1 MIVDFFRHGSG
12 LSKGCLDYLLGE
24 DREREHAQV
33 LSGDVELTA
42 QLIDSSPFAKKYTSG
57 CLSFY
62 EHDLSDQDKQK
73 IMQNFEECLFPG
85 LDKDQ
90 YQILWVQHQDKI
102 NQDTCETRLEL
113 NFVIPNV
120 ELSTGKRL
128 QPFYAPVDLDRVDL
142 FKQIT
147 NTEHSLYDPNDPEHR
162 QLFLNKKNLPKDI
175 KDFKEQ
181 LHQRV
186 YRAVS
191 NGEVTDRQE
200 LVQWL
205 ESNQINVTRQVKNS
219 ISIEN
224 PYEGAKRPI
233 RLEGE
238 IYEQGFRATSE
249 YRQEVQQRI
258 AEYRGTTSERYRANV
273 TDYQRQLEHKSQY
286 HSDRYPKVGRKNSPE
301 HSKQR
306 PDGREAVEPISKLA
320 AIEIE
325 PFNAIKR
332 ANTEPR
338 TASPESSGTEKTY
351 HFEYGTDFSS
361 SYFAYSDFLAWSRHQ
376 KQVQR
381 DTDFEQ
387 RDFRETGE
395 SRSLEQ
401 IRGQL
406 DDQHMQAARQQSS
419 AFLYFDQRETGQIRD
434 WLLRSNGVLI
444 DDGVR
449 SAVIEDY
456 RRTAVAIEATTARTA
471 ESTRNNANTVDGYR
485 RIKELHEDFTAEAQ
499 RSGQNCYSI
508 SEDYATT
515 VRADYFS
522 KFFEETTRELR
533 ISSARAT
540 ERVSDE
546 FAYRFRGEANNSQR
560 TAEFGANRNREAN
573 STIGT
578 SNERETGLSEQLSRK
593 VRGFNTNPIFE
604 ALDVLDRRRELQQER
619 QRKNDRGY
627 DSPSPF

>member
-33 LSGDVELTA
+33 LSGDVDLTA

-62 EHDLSDQDKQK
+62 EHDLSNQDKQK

-102 NQDTCETRLEL
+102 NQDTGETRLEL

-147 NTEHSLYDPNDPEHR
+147 NTEHSLYDPDDPEHR

-186 YRAVS
+186 YRAVA
-191 NGEVTDRQE
+191 NGEVADRQE

-238 IYEQGFRATSE
+238 IYEQGFRATGE

-286 HSDRYPKVGRKNSPE
+286 HSDRYPTVGRENSPQ

-338 TASPESSGTEKTY
+338 TASPESSHTEKTY
-351 HFEYGTDFSS
+351 HFEYGTDFSG
-361 SYFAYSDFLAWSRHQ
+361 SYFAYSDFLVWSHHQ
-376 KQVQR
+376 KQIQR
-381 DTDFEQ
+381 DADTKYRDQ
-387 RDFRETGE
+387 REANE
-395 SRSLEQ
+395 SRSPEQ
-401 IRGQL
+401 IRGQSEY
-406 DDQHMQAARQQSS
+406 QHMQEPIKQQATPMYSNQQECRGMAGWLHDSDGVLNNDRIRNTIIENHRRTTAAIIATTRAVAEATASFRHNANQNYPSLISAVKSNQERSGKLATGTKVIIDNTDTISRARAQYSKLYSADQWQSQRDEPVYSQQRRSAGENLNRTAFSLVTSDQSS
-419 AFLYFDQRETGQIRD
+419 AEFARNVRD
-434 WLLRSNGVLI
+434 
-444 DDGVR
+444 
-449 SAVIEDY
+449 IEKNIVQMKD
-456 RRTAVAIEATTARTA
+456 RK
-471 ESTRNNANTVDGYR
+471 
-485 RIKELHEDFTAEAQ
+485 KELEKP
-499 RSGQNCYSI
+499 RP
-508 SEDYATT
+508 
-515 VRADYFS
+515 
-522 KFFEETTRELR
+522 KRE
-533 ISSARAT
+533 
-540 ERVSDE
+540 
-546 FAYRFRGEANNSQR
+546 Q
-560 TAEFGANRNREAN
+560 
-573 STIGT
+573 
-578 SNERETGLSEQLSRK
+578 
-593 VRGFNTNPIFE
+593 
-604 ALDVLDRRRELQQER
+604 
-619 QRKNDRGY
+619 DRGM
-627 DSPSPF
+627 DFGM

>member
-33 LSGDVELTA
+33 LSGDVELTG

-62 EHDLSDQDKQK
+62 EHDLSDQDKQQ

-90 YQILWVQHQDKI
+90 YQILWVQHQDKV
-102 NQDTCETRLEL
+102 NQDTGETRLEL

-142 FKQIT
+142 FKQII
-147 NTEHSLYDPNDPEHR
+147 NTEHSLYDPDDPEHR

-191 NGEVTDRQE
+191 NGEVADRQE

-238 IYEQGFRATSE
+238 IYEQGFRATGE

-258 AEYRGTTSERYRANV
+258 EEYRGTTSERYRTNV

-286 HSDRYPKVGRKNSPE
+286 YCDRYPTVGRENSPE

-306 PDGREAVEPISKLA
+306 PDGREAIKPVSNLA

-338 TASPESSGTEKTY
+338 TASPESSRTEKTY
-351 HFEYGTDFSS
+351 YFEYGADFSS
-361 SYFAYSDFLAWSRHQ
+361 SYFAYSNFLAWSRHQ

-381 DTDFEQ
+381 DADAKYSDQREANEGRPFEPIGRQ
-387 RDFRETGE
+387 F
-395 SRSLEQ
+395 
-401 IRGQL
+401 
-406 DDQHMQAARQQSS
+406 DDQHMQTAKQQSPTS
-419 AFLYFDQRETGQIRD
+419 MYSDQQGRRGLAEQLHGAD
-434 WLLRSNGVLI
+434 GVLS
-444 DDGVR
+444 DDR
-449 SAVIEDY
+449 IRNTVIENH
-456 RRTAVAIEATTARTA
+456 RRTTAAITATT
-471 ESTRNNANTVDGYR
+471 
-485 RIKELHEDFTAEAQ
+485 
-499 RSGQNCYSI
+499 
-508 SEDYATT
+508 
-515 VRADYFS
+515 
-522 KFFEETTRELR
+522 
-533 ISSARAT
+533 
-540 ERVSDE
+540 
-546 FAYRFRGEANNSQR
+546 NSVAAA
-560 TAEFGANRNREAN
+560 TAEFRRDAKENYPSLI
-573 STIGT
+573 STIKG
-578 SNERETGLSEQLSRK
+578 NGERTDRLSANTKVIIDNTDTISRI
-593 VRGFNTNPIFE
+593 G
-604 ALDVLDRRRELQQER
+604 
-619 QRKNDRGY
+619 
-627 DSPSPF
+627 

>member
-33 LSGDVELTA
+33 LSGDVELTG

-73 IMQNFEECLFPG
+73 IMQNFEQCLFPG
-85 LDKDQ
+85 LDQDQ
-90 YQILWVQHQDKI
+90 YQILWVQHQDKV
-102 NQDTCETRLEL
+102 NQDTGQTRLEL

-147 NTEHSLYDPNDPEHR
+147 NTEHSLYDPDDPEHR

-191 NGEVTDRQE
+191 NGEVADRQE

-238 IYEQGFRATSE
+238 IYEQGFRATGE

-258 AEYRGTTSERYRANV
+258 EEYRGTTSERYRTNV

-286 HSDRYPKVGRKNSPE
+286 HCDRYPTVGRENSPE

-306 PDGREAVEPISKLA
+306 TDGREAVKPVSNLA

-338 TASPESSGTEKTY
+338 TASPESSRTEKTY

-376 KQVQR
+376 KQIQR
-381 DTDFEQ
+381 DADAKHRDQREANEGRPFEPIGRQ
-387 RDFRETGE
+387 F
-395 SRSLEQ
+395 
-401 IRGQL
+401 
-406 DDQHMQAARQQSS
+406 DDQHMQATRQQSTTS
-419 AFLYFDQRETGQIRD
+419 LYSDQQECRGMAERLHD
-434 WLLRSNGVLI
+434 SNGVLN
-444 DDGVR
+444 DDRIRNTIIENHRRTTTTINATTIAIAEATASFRHNANQDYPSLVSAVKGNRER
-449 SAVIEDY
+449 SAKL
-456 RRTAVAIEATTARTA
+456 TASTEIISDNTEAISRART
-471 ESTRNNANTVDGYR
+471 
-485 RIKELHEDFTAEAQ
+485 Q
-499 RSGQNCYSI
+499 YSKL
-508 SEDYATT
+508 Y
-515 VRADYFS
+515 RADQWENS
-522 KFFEETTRELR
+522 RDEPDHSQQRRSAGENLNRTTLSLVTSDQ
-533 ISSARAT
+533 SSA
-540 ERVSDE
+540 E
-546 FAYRFRGEANNSQR
+546 FA
-560 TAEFGANRNREAN
+560 RNVGDIEKN
-573 STIGT
+573 IVQM
-578 SNERETGLSEQLSRK
+578 NERK
-593 VRGFNTNPIFE
+593 
-604 ALDVLDRRRELQQER
+604 QEIEKPR
-619 QRKNDRGY
+619 PKQDRGM
-627 DSPSPF
+627 DFGM

>member
-33 LSGDVELTA
+33 LSGDVELTG

-73 IMQNFEECLFPG
+73 IMQNFEQCLFPG
-85 LDKDQ
+85 LDQDQ
-90 YQILWVQHQDKI
+90 YQILWVQHQDKV
-102 NQDTCETRLEL
+102 NQDTGQTRLEL

-142 FKQIT
+142 FKKIT
-147 NTEHSLYDPNDPEHR
+147 NTQHRLYDPDDPEHR

-186 YRAVS
+186 YRAVA
-191 NGEVTDRQE
+191 NGDVADRQE

-238 IYEQGFRATSE
+238 IYEQSFRATGE

-258 AEYRGTTSERYRANV
+258 EEYRGTTSERYRANV

-286 HSDRYPKVGRKNSPE
+286 HSDRYSTVGRENSPE
-301 HSKQR
+301 HSKQH
-306 PDGREAVEPISKLA
+306 PDCRETVKPVSNLA

-338 TASPESSGTEKTY
+338 TTSPESSGTEKTY
-351 HFEYGTDFSS
+351 HFEYGADFSS
-361 SYFAYSDFLAWSRHQ
+361 SYFTYSDFLAWSRHQ

-381 DTDFEQ
+381 DADAKYSDQREANEGRPFESI
-387 RDFRETGE
+387 G
-395 SRSLEQ
+395 
-401 IRGQL
+401 GQF
-406 DDQHMQAARQQSS
+406 DDQHMQATRQQGTTS
-419 AFLYFDQRETGQIRD
+419 LYSDQQESGRMAERLYD
-434 WLLRSNGVLI
+434 SNGVLN
-444 DDGVR
+444 DDR
-449 SAVIEDY
+449 IRNTVIEDH
-456 RRTAVAIEATTARTA
+456 RRTTATITATTSAIAEATASFRHNANQDYPSLVSSIKGNRERSAELTASTEIIIDNTEAISRVRTQYSKLYRADQWKSSRDEPDHSQQRRSAGENLNRTA
-471 ESTRNNANTVDGYR
+471 FSLVTSDQSSAEFARNVRDIEKNFVQ
-485 RIKELHEDFTAEAQ
+485 IKE
-499 RSGQNCYSI
+499 
-508 SEDYATT
+508 
-515 VRADYFS
+515 
-522 KFFEETTRELR
+522 
-533 ISSARAT
+533 
-540 ERVSDE
+540 
-546 FAYRFRGEANNSQR
+546 
-560 TAEFGANRNREAN
+560 
-573 STIGT
+573 
-578 SNERETGLSEQLSRK
+578 
-593 VRGFNTNPIFE
+593 
-604 ALDVLDRRRELQQER
+604 R
-619 QRKNDRGY
+619 QKEMDKPQPKQDRGI
-627 DSPSPF
+627 DFGM

>member
-12 LSKGCLDYLLGE
+12 LSKNCLDYLLGE
-24 DREREHAQV
+24 DREREYAQV

-62 EHDLSDQDKQK
+62 EHDLSDQDKQN
-73 IMQNFEECLFPG
+73 IMQNFEQCLFSG
-85 LDKDQ
+85 LGQDQ
-90 YQILWVQHQDKI
+90 YQILWIQHQDKV
-102 NQDTCETRLEL
+102 NQDTGQTRLEL

-147 NTEHSLYDPNDPEHR
+147 NTEHSLYDPDDPEHR
-162 QLFLNKKNLPKDI
+162 QLFLNKKNLPKDV

-191 NGEVTDRQE
+191 KGEVADRQE

-224 PYEGAKRPI
+224 PYEGVKRPI

-238 IYEQGFRATSE
+238 IYEQSFRATSE

-258 AEYRGTTSERYRANV
+258 KEYRGTTSERYRANV

-286 HSDRYPKVGRKNSPE
+286 HSDRYSTVRRENSPE

-306 PDGREAVEPISKLA
+306 PDGREAVESVSKLA

-332 ANTEPR
+332 ENTEPR
-338 TASPESSGTEKTY
+338 TASPESSPTEKTY
-351 HFEYGTDFSS
+351 HFEYGADFSS

-381 DTDFEQ
+381 DADAKH
-387 RDFRETGE
+387 R
-395 SRSLEQ
+395 
-401 IRGQL
+401 
-406 DDQHMQAARQQSS
+406 
-419 AFLYFDQRETGQIRD
+419 DQRETNEGRPFEPIGGKFDVQHMQTAKQQSPTTVYPDQQERRGMAE
-434 WLLRSNGVLI
+434 WLHDSNGVLS
-444 DDGVR
+444 DDR
-449 SAVIEDY
+449 IRNAVIENH
-456 RRTAVAIEATTARTA
+456 RRTTAAITATTEAVAAA
-471 ESTRNNANTVDGYR
+471 
-485 RIKELHEDFTAEAQ
+485 
-499 RSGQNCYSI
+499 
-508 SEDYATT
+508 
-515 VRADYFS
+515 
-522 KFFEETTRELR
+522 
-533 ISSARAT
+533 
-540 ERVSDE
+540 
-546 FAYRFRGEANNSQR
+546 
-560 TAEFGANRNREAN
+560 TAEFRHDANQNYPSFISTIQGNGERAERLSTNTKIIVDNTDTISRARTKYSDLYRADQWQSQRDEPNYNELRGRTGQNLNRTEFNVFTSRQSSAEFARNVRDIEAN
-573 STIGT
+573 IVQMK
-578 SNERETGLSEQLSRK
+578 EQRK
-593 VRGFNTNPIFE
+593 VINEPKRDKGMD
-604 ALDVLDRRRELQQER
+604 L
-619 QRKNDRGY
+619 GM
-627 DSPSPF
+627 

>member
-102 NQDTCETRLEL
+102 NQDTGETRLEL

-147 NTEHSLYDPNDPEHR
+147 NTEHSLYDPDDPEHR

-191 NGEVTDRQE
+191 NGEVADRQE

-238 IYEQGFRATSE
+238 IYEQGFRATGE

-258 AEYRGTTSERYRANV
+258 EEYRGTTSERYRANV

-286 HSDRYPKVGRKNSPE
+286 HSDRYPTVGRENSPE

-306 PDGREAVEPISKLA
+306 PNGREAVEPVSKLA

-338 TASPESSGTEKTY
+338 TTSSEPSRTEKTY

-381 DTDFEQ
+381 DADAKYSDQREANEGRPFEPIGRQ
-387 RDFRETGE
+387 F
-395 SRSLEQ
+395 
-401 IRGQL
+401 
-406 DDQHMQAARQQSS
+406 DDQHMQATRQQSTTS
-419 AFLYFDQRETGQIRD
+419 LYSDQQECRGMAERLHD
-434 WLLRSNGVLI
+434 SNGVLN
-444 DDGVR
+444 DDRIRNTIIENHRRTTAAITATTSTIAEATASFRHDANQNYPSIVSAVKGNRERSAELTASTEIISDNTEAISRARTQYSKLYRADQWKSPRDEPDYSEQRRSSGENLNHTAFSLVR
-449 SAVIEDY
+449 SSQSSEEFAQNVRDIE
-456 RRTAVAIEATTARTA
+456 
-471 ESTRNNANTVDGYR
+471 RNIVQ
-485 RIKELHEDFTAEAQ
+485 IKE
-499 RSGQNCYSI
+499 
-508 SEDYATT
+508 
-515 VRADYFS
+515 
-522 KFFEETTRELR
+522 
-533 ISSARAT
+533 
-540 ERVSDE
+540 
-546 FAYRFRGEANNSQR
+546 
-560 TAEFGANRNREAN
+560 
-573 STIGT
+573 
-578 SNERETGLSEQLSRK
+578 
-593 VRGFNTNPIFE
+593 
-604 ALDVLDRRRELQQER
+604 R
-619 QRKNDRGY
+619 QKEIEKPRPNKDRGM
-627 DSPSPF
+627 DFGM

>member
-62 EHDLSDQDKQK
+62 EHDLSGQDKQQ
-73 IMQNFEECLFPG
+73 IMQNFEQCLFPG
-85 LDKDQ
+85 LEKDQ
-90 YQILWVQHQDKI
+90 YQILWVQHQDKV
-102 NQDTCETRLEL
+102 NQDTGQTRLEL

-147 NTEHSLYDPNDPEHR
+147 NAAHSLYDPDDPEHR
-162 QLFLNKKNLPKDI
+162 QLFLNKKNLPKDV

-186 YRAVS
+186 YRAVA
-191 NGEVTDRQE
+191 NGEVADRQA

-205 ESNQINVTRQVKNS
+205 ESNQIHVTRQVKNS

-238 IYEQGFRATSE
+238 IYEQGFRATGE

-286 HSDRYPKVGRKNSPE
+286 HSDRYSAVRRENSPE

-306 PDGREAVEPISKLA
+306 PDGRETVEPVSRLA

-325 PFNAIKR
+325 PFNSIER

-338 TASPESSGTEKTY
+338 TESPESSPTEKTY
-351 HFEYGTDFSS
+351 HFEYGADFSS
-361 SYFAYSDFLAWSRHQ
+361 SYFAYSDFIAWSHRQ

-381 DTDFEQ
+381 SKNTQ
-387 RDFRETGE
+387 Y
-395 SRSLEQ
+395 S
-401 IRGQL
+401 
-406 DDQHMQAARQQSS
+406 
-419 AFLYFDQRETGQIRD
+419 DQRETIESRSSEQIGGQPEYQYVQESIEQQATPMHSDQQECRGMAERLHD
-434 WLLRSNGVLI
+434 SNGVLNDDRIRNTIIENHRRTTATITATTSAIAEATASFRHDANQNYPSLISSVKGNQERSGKLTAGTNVII
-444 DDGVR
+444 DNTEAISRARTRYSKLYRADQWENPRDDSDHSQQRR
-449 SAVIEDY
+449 SAGENLN
-456 RRTAVAIEATTARTA
+456 RTVFSVVA
-471 ESTRNNANTVDGYR
+471 
-485 RIKELHEDFTAEAQ
+485 
-499 RSGQNCYSI
+499 
-508 SEDYATT
+508 
-515 VRADYFS
+515 
-522 KFFEETTRELR
+522 
-533 ISSARAT
+533 SS
-540 ERVSDE
+540 
-546 FAYRFRGEANNSQR
+546 QC
-560 TAEFGANRNREAN
+560 TAEFARNIRVIEAN
-573 STIGT
+573 IVQMI
-578 SNERETGLSEQLSRK
+578 EREQHKEMEQPQPK
-593 VRGFNTNPIFE
+593 
-604 ALDVLDRRRELQQER
+604 Q
-619 QRKNDRGY
+619 DRGM
-627 DSPSPF
+627 S

>member
-24 DREREHAQV
+24 DRERDNALV

-42 QLIDSSPFAKKYTSG
+42 HLIDSSPFAKKYTSG

-90 YQILWVQHQDKI
+90 YQILWVQHQDKV
-102 NQDTCETRLEL
+102 NQDTGETRLEL

-147 NTEHSLYDPNDPEHR
+147 NTEHSLYDPDDPEHR

-191 NGEVTDRQE
+191 NGEVADRQE

-205 ESNQINVTRQVKNS
+205 ESNEINVTRQVKNS

-238 IYEQGFRATSE
+238 IYEQSFRATGE

-258 AEYRGTTSERYRANV
+258 AAYRGTTSERYRANV
-273 TDYQRQLEHKSQY
+273 TDYQRQLERKSQY
-286 HSDRYPKVGRKNSPE
+286 HSDRYPAVRREINAEPTE
-301 HSKQR
+301 QLTAA
-306 PDGREAVEPISKLA
+306 REAPRAVPSLA
-320 AIEIE
+320 TVQIE
-325 PFNAIKR
+325 PFKANER
-332 ANTEPR
+332 ANPDPR
-338 TASPESSGTEKTY
+338 TASTEQKPTETAY

-361 SYFAYSDFLAWSRHQ
+361 SYFAYSDFLVRSRQQ

-381 DTDFEQ
+381 NTDLEYGNQ
-387 RDFRETGE
+387 REANASGSVESFRGE
-395 SRSLEQ
+395 SEYQYMQSKQQQ
-401 IRGQL
+401 IPTF
-406 DDQHMQAARQQSS
+406 M
-419 AFLYFDQRETGQIRD
+419 YPDQRETGQIRE
-434 WLLRSNGVLI
+434 WLLHSNGVLN
-444 DDGVR
+444 DDR
-449 SAVIEDY
+449 IRNAVIENH
-456 RRTAVAIEATTARTA
+456 RRTTAAITTTTEAVAAA
-471 ESTRNNANTVDGYR
+471 
-485 RIKELHEDFTAEAQ
+485 
-499 RSGQNCYSI
+499 
-508 SEDYATT
+508 
-515 VRADYFS
+515 
-522 KFFEETTRELR
+522 
-533 ISSARAT
+533 
-540 ERVSDE
+540 
-546 FAYRFRGEANNSQR
+546 
-560 TAEFGANRNREAN
+560 TAEFRRDAKENYPSLISTIKDNGERTERLSANTKVISDNTDTISRARTKYSNLYRADQWQSQRDEQNYNELRGRTGENLNSTAFSLVRSSQSSAEFARNVRTIEAN
-573 STIGT
+573 IVQM
-578 SNERETGLSEQLSRK
+578 NEWKKEMEQPQPKKSR
-593 VRGFNTNPIFE
+593 GMDF
-604 ALDVLDRRRELQQER
+604 
-619 QRKNDRGY
+619 GM
-627 DSPSPF
+627 

>member
-24 DREREHAQV
+24 DREREYAQV

-62 EHDLSDQDKQK
+62 EHDLSDQNKQK

-85 LDKDQ
+85 LEKDQ

-102 NQDTCETRLEL
+102 NQDTGETRLEL

-147 NTEHSLYDPNDPEHR
+147 NTEHSLYDPDDPAHR

-175 KDFKEQ
+175 KDFKAQ

-186 YRAVS
+186 YRAVA
-191 NGEVTDRQE
+191 NGEVADRQE

-238 IYEQGFRATSE
+238 IYEQGFRATGE

-258 AEYRGTTSERYRANV
+258 EEYRGTTSERYRANV
-273 TDYQRQLEHKSQY
+273 ADYQRQLEHKSQY
-286 HSDRYPKVGRKNSPE
+286 HCDRYPTVGRENSPE
-301 HSKQR
+301 HSKQCS
-306 PDGREAVEPISKLA
+306 DGRETVKPVSSLA

-338 TASPESSGTEKTY
+338 TESSESSRTEKTY
-351 HFEYGTDFSS
+351 YFEYGTDFSS
-361 SYFAYSDFLAWSRHQ
+361 SYFAYSDFLAWSCHQ

-381 DTDFEQ
+381 DADAKYSDQREANEGRPFEP
-387 RDFRETGE
+387 
-395 SRSLEQ
+395 
-401 IRGQL
+401 IRGQF
-406 DDQHMQAARQQSS
+406 DDQHMQATRQQSTTS
-419 AFLYFDQRETGQIRD
+419 LYSDQQECRGMAERLHD
-434 WLLRSNGVLI
+434 SNGVLN
-444 DDGVR
+444 DDRIRNTIIENHRRTTATITATTIAIAEATASFRHNANQDYPSLVSAVKGNRERSAKLTASTEIISDNTEAISRARTQYSKLYRADQWQSPRDEQDYSRQRRSSGENLNHTAFNLVR
-449 SAVIEDY
+449 SSQSA
-456 RRTAVAIEATTARTA
+456 A
-471 ESTRNNANTVDGYR
+471 EFTRNIRDIEKNIV
-485 RIKELHEDFTAEAQ
+485 Q
-499 RSGQNCYSI
+499 M
-508 SEDYATT
+508 
-515 VRADYFS
+515 
-522 KFFEETTRELR
+522 
-533 ISSARAT
+533 
-540 ERVSDE
+540 
-546 FAYRFRGEANNSQR
+546 
-560 TAEFGANRNREAN
+560 
-573 STIGT
+573 
-578 SNERETGLSEQLSRK
+578 NERK
-593 VRGFNTNPIFE
+593 
-604 ALDVLDRRRELQQER
+604 QEIEKPR
-619 QRKNDRGY
+619 PKQDRGM
-627 DSPSPF
+627 DFGM

>member
-24 DREREHAQV
+24 DREREHALV

-62 EHDLSDQDKQK
+62 EHDLNDQDKQQ
-73 IMQNFEECLFPG
+73 IIQNFEECLFPG
-85 LDKDQ
+85 LNQDQ
-90 YQILWVQHQDKI
+90 YQILWVQHQDKV
-102 NQDTCETRLEL
+102 NQDTGQTRLEL

-147 NTEHSLYDPNDPEHR
+147 NTQHRLYDPDDPEHR

-191 NGEVTDRQE
+191 NGEVADRQE

-238 IYEQGFRATSE
+238 IYEQGFRATGE

-258 AEYRGTTSERYRANV
+258 EEYRGTTSERYRANV

-286 HSDRYPKVGRKNSPE
+286 HSDRYSTVGRENSPE

-306 PDGREAVEPISKLA
+306 PDGREAVEPVSKLA

-381 DTDFEQ
+381 DADAKYSDQREANEGRPFEPI
-387 RDFRETGE
+387 G
-395 SRSLEQ
+395 
-401 IRGQL
+401 GQF
-406 DDQHMQAARQQSS
+406 DDQHMQATRQQSS
-419 AFLYFDQRETGQIRD
+419 TPMYSDQQERWGMAERLHD
-434 WLLRSNGVLI
+434 SNGVLN
-444 DDGVR
+444 DDRIRNTIV
-449 SAVIEDY
+449 ENY
-456 RRTAVAIEATTARTA
+456 RRTTATITATTSAIAEATASFRHNANQDYPSLVSAVKGNRERSAKLTASTEIISDNTEAISRART
-471 ESTRNNANTVDGYR
+471 
-485 RIKELHEDFTAEAQ
+485 Q
-499 RSGQNCYSI
+499 YSKL
-508 SEDYATT
+508 Y
-515 VRADYFS
+515 RADQWKSSRDEPDHSQQRRSSGENLNRTAFS
-522 KFFEETTRELR
+522 LIT
-533 ISSARAT
+533 SDQSAA
-540 ERVSDE
+540 E
-546 FAYRFRGEANNSQR
+546 FA
-560 TAEFGANRNREAN
+560 RNIRDIETN
-573 STIGT
+573 IVQMK
-578 SNERETGLSEQLSRK
+578 ERKKEMDK
-593 VRGFNTNPIFE
+593 P
-604 ALDVLDRRRELQQER
+604 
-619 QRKNDRGY
+619 KPDRGM
-627 DSPSPF
+627 DFSL

>member
-102 NQDTCETRLEL
+102 NQDTGETRLEL

-147 NTEHSLYDPNDPEHR
+147 NTEHSLYDPDDPEHR

-191 NGEVTDRQE
+191 NGEVADRQE

-238 IYEQGFRATSE
+238 IYEQGFRATGE

-258 AEYRGTTSERYRANV
+258 EEYRGTTSERYRANV

-286 HSDRYPKVGRKNSPE
+286 HSDRYPTVRRENSPE

-306 PDGREAVEPISKLA
+306 PDGREAVEPVSKLA

-361 SYFAYSDFLAWSRHQ
+361 SYFAYSDFLAWSHRQ

-381 DTDFEQ
+381 SKNTQYSDQ
-387 RDFRETGE
+387 RETIE
-395 SRSLEQ
+395 SRSPEQ
-401 IRGQL
+401 IRGQPEYQYVQESIKQQATSMHSDQQECRGMAKRL
-406 DDQHMQAARQQSS
+406 HDSNGILNDDRIRNTIIENHRRTTAAITATTSTIAEATASFRHDANQNYPSIVSAVKGNRERSAELTASTEIISDNTEAISRARTQHSKLYRADQLQSPRDEQDYSRQRRSAGENLNHTAFSLVRSSQSS
-419 AFLYFDQRETGQIRD
+419 EEFAQNVRD
-434 WLLRSNGVLI
+434 
-444 DDGVR
+444 
-449 SAVIEDY
+449 IE
-456 RRTAVAIEATTARTA
+456 
-471 ESTRNNANTVDGYR
+471 RNIVQ
-485 RIKELHEDFTAEAQ
+485 IKE
-499 RSGQNCYSI
+499 
-508 SEDYATT
+508 
-515 VRADYFS
+515 
-522 KFFEETTRELR
+522 
-533 ISSARAT
+533 
-540 ERVSDE
+540 
-546 FAYRFRGEANNSQR
+546 
-560 TAEFGANRNREAN
+560 
-573 STIGT
+573 
-578 SNERETGLSEQLSRK
+578 
-593 VRGFNTNPIFE
+593 
-604 ALDVLDRRRELQQER
+604 R
-619 QRKNDRGY
+619 QKEIEKPRPNKDRGM
-627 DSPSPF
+627 DFGM

>member
-1 MIVDFFRHGSG
+1 M
-12 LSKGCLDYLLGE
+12 
-24 DREREHAQV
+24 
-33 LSGDVELTA
+33 TA

-102 NQDTCETRLEL
+102 NQDTGETRLEL

-142 FKQIT
+142 FKQII
-147 NTEHSLYDPNDPEHR
+147 NTEHSLYDPDDPEHR

-175 KDFKEQ
+175 KDFKAQ

-186 YRAVS
+186 YRAIS
-191 NGEVTDRQE
+191 NGEVADRQE

-238 IYEQGFRATSE
+238 IYEQGFRATGE

-258 AEYRGTTSERYRANV
+258 EEYRGTTSERYRANV

-286 HSDRYPKVGRKNSPE
+286 HCDRYPTVGRENRPE

-306 PDGREAVEPISKLA
+306 PDGREAVKPVSNLA

-325 PFNAIKR
+325 PFNEIKR

-338 TASPESSGTEKTY
+338 TTSPESSGTEKTY

-361 SYFAYSDFLAWSRHQ
+361 SYFAYSNFLAWSRHQ

-381 DTDFEQ
+381 DADAKYSDQREANEGRPFEPIGRQ
-387 RDFRETGE
+387 F
-395 SRSLEQ
+395 
-401 IRGQL
+401 
-406 DDQHMQAARQQSS
+406 DDQHMQATRQQSTTS
-419 AFLYFDQRETGQIRD
+419 LYSDQQECRGMAERLHD
-434 WLLRSNGVLI
+434 SNGVLN
-444 DDGVR
+444 DDRIRNAIIENHRRTTATINATTIAIAEATASFRHNANQDYPSLVSAIKSNRERSAELTASTEIISDNTDTISRARMQYSKLYRADQWQSPRDEPDYSEQRRSSGENLNHTAFSLVR
-449 SAVIEDY
+449 SSQSSAEFARNIRDIEKNL
-456 RRTAVAIEATTARTA
+456 VQM
-471 ESTRNNANTVDGYR
+471 
-485 RIKELHEDFTAEAQ
+485 KELKKEMD
-499 RSGQNCYSI
+499 
-508 SEDYATT
+508 
-515 VRADYFS
+515 
-522 KFFEETTRELR
+522 KP
-533 ISSARAT
+533 
-540 ERVSDE
+540 
-546 FAYRFRGEANNSQR
+546 
-560 TAEFGANRNREAN
+560 
-573 STIGT
+573 
-578 SNERETGLSEQLSRK
+578 QLKR
-593 VRGFNTNPIFE
+593 
-604 ALDVLDRRRELQQER
+604 
-619 QRKNDRGY
+619 DRGM
-627 DSPSPF
+627 DFGM

>member
-24 DREREHAQV
+24 DREREHALV

-62 EHDLSDQDKQK
+62 EHDLNDQDKQQ
-73 IMQNFEECLFPG
+73 IIQNFEECLFPG
-85 LDKDQ
+85 LNQDQ
-90 YQILWVQHQDKI
+90 YQILWVQHQDKV
-102 NQDTCETRLEL
+102 NQDTGQTRLEL

-147 NTEHSLYDPNDPEHR
+147 NTEHSLYDPDDPEHR

-175 KDFKEQ
+175 KDFKAQ

-186 YRAVS
+186 YRAVA
-191 NGEVTDRQE
+191 NGEVADRQE

-205 ESNQINVTRQVKNS
+205 ELNQINVTRQVKNS

-238 IYEQGFRATSE
+238 IYEQGFRATGE

-258 AEYRGTTSERYRANV
+258 EEYRGTASERYRANV
-273 TDYQRQLEHKSQY
+273 TEYQRQLEHKSQY
-286 HSDRYPKVGRKNSPE
+286 HCDRYPTVGRENSPE

-306 PDGREAVEPISKLA
+306 PNGREAVEPVSKLA

-332 ANTEPR
+332 ANTKPR
-338 TASPESSGTEKTY
+338 TTSSEPSRTEKTY

-361 SYFAYSDFLAWSRHQ
+361 SYFAYSDFLAWSHRQ

-381 DTDFEQ
+381 SKNTQYSDQ
-387 RDFRETGE
+387 RETIE
-395 SRSLEQ
+395 SRSPEQ
-401 IRGQL
+401 IRGQPEYQYVQESIKQQATSMHSDQQECRGMAKRL
-406 DDQHMQAARQQSS
+406 HDSNGILNDDRIRNTIIENHRRTTAAITATTSTIAEATASFRHDANQNYPSIVSAVKGNRERSAELTASTEIISDNTEAISRARTQHSKLYRADQLQSPRDEQDYSRQRRSAGENLNHTAFSLVRSSQSS
-419 AFLYFDQRETGQIRD
+419 EEFAQNVRD
-434 WLLRSNGVLI
+434 
-444 DDGVR
+444 
-449 SAVIEDY
+449 IE
-456 RRTAVAIEATTARTA
+456 
-471 ESTRNNANTVDGYR
+471 RNIVQ
-485 RIKELHEDFTAEAQ
+485 IKE
-499 RSGQNCYSI
+499 
-508 SEDYATT
+508 
-515 VRADYFS
+515 
-522 KFFEETTRELR
+522 
-533 ISSARAT
+533 
-540 ERVSDE
+540 
-546 FAYRFRGEANNSQR
+546 
-560 TAEFGANRNREAN
+560 
-573 STIGT
+573 
-578 SNERETGLSEQLSRK
+578 
-593 VRGFNTNPIFE
+593 
-604 ALDVLDRRRELQQER
+604 R
-619 QRKNDRGY
+619 QKEIEKPRPNKDRGM
-627 DSPSPF
+627 DFGM

>member
-24 DREREHAQV
+24 DREREHALV

-62 EHDLSDQDKQK
+62 EHDLNDQDKQQ
-73 IMQNFEECLFPG
+73 IIQNFEECLFPG
-85 LDKDQ
+85 LNQDQ
-90 YQILWVQHQDKI
+90 YQILWVQHQDKV
-102 NQDTCETRLEL
+102 NQDTGQTRLEL

-147 NTEHSLYDPNDPEHR
+147 NTQHRLYDPDDPEHR

-186 YRAVS
+186 YRAVA
-191 NGEVTDRQE
+191 NGEVADRQE

-238 IYEQGFRATSE
+238 IYEQGFRATGE

-258 AEYRGTTSERYRANV
+258 EEYRGTTSERYRANV

-286 HSDRYPKVGRKNSPE
+286 HCDRYPTVGRENSPE

-306 PDGREAVEPISKLA
+306 PNGREAVEPVSKLA

-381 DTDFEQ
+381 DADAKYSDQREANEGRPFEPI
-387 RDFRETGE
+387 G
-395 SRSLEQ
+395 
-401 IRGQL
+401 GQF
-406 DDQHMQAARQQSS
+406 DDQHMQATRQQSTTS
-419 AFLYFDQRETGQIRD
+419 LYSDQQECRGMAERLHD
-434 WLLRSNGVLI
+434 SNGVLN
-444 DDGVR
+444 DDRIRNTIIENHRRTTATITATTSAIAEATASFRHNANQDYPSLVSSIKGNRER
-449 SAVIEDY
+449 SAELTASTEIISDNTEAISRARTQYSKLY
-456 RRTAVAIEATTARTA
+456 RADQWKSSRDEPDHSQQRRSSGENLNRTA
-471 ESTRNNANTVDGYR
+471 
-485 RIKELHEDFTAEAQ
+485 
-499 RSGQNCYSI
+499 
-508 SEDYATT
+508 
-515 VRADYFS
+515 FS
-522 KFFEETTRELR
+522 LIT
-533 ISSARAT
+533 SDQSAA
-540 ERVSDE
+540 E
-546 FAYRFRGEANNSQR
+546 FA
-560 TAEFGANRNREAN
+560 RNIRDIETN
-573 STIGT
+573 IVQMK
-578 SNERETGLSEQLSRK
+578 ERKKEMDK
-593 VRGFNTNPIFE
+593 P
-604 ALDVLDRRRELQQER
+604 
-619 QRKNDRGY
+619 KPDRGM
-627 DSPSPF
+627 DFSL

>member
-62 EHDLSDQDKQK
+62 EHDLSNEDKQK

-85 LDKDQ
+85 LEKDQ
-90 YQILWVQHQDKI
+90 YQILWVQHQDKV
-102 NQDTCETRLEL
+102 NQDTGETRLEL

-147 NTEHSLYDPNDPEHR
+147 NTEHSLYDPDDPEHR

-175 KDFKEQ
+175 KDFKAQ

-186 YRAVS
+186 YRAVA
-191 NGEVTDRQE
+191 NGEVADRQE

-205 ESNQINVTRQVKNS
+205 ELNQINVTRQVKNS

-238 IYEQGFRATSE
+238 IYEQGFRATGE

-258 AEYRGTTSERYRANV
+258 EEYRGTASERYRANV
-273 TDYQRQLEHKSQY
+273 TEYQRQLEHKSQY
-286 HSDRYPKVGRKNSPE
+286 HSDRYPTVGRENSPE

-306 PDGREAVEPISKLA
+306 PDGREAVEPVSSLA

-332 ANTEPR
+332 ADTEPR
-338 TASPESSGTEKTY
+338 TASPESSRTEKTY

-381 DTDFEQ
+381 DADAKYRNQRETNEGRPFEQ
-387 RDFRETGE
+387 IG
-395 SRSLEQ
+395 
-401 IRGQL
+401 GQF
-406 DDQHMQAARQQSS
+406 DDQYLQATRQQSPAPMYS
-419 AFLYFDQRETGQIRD
+419 DQQESRRMAE
-434 WLLRSNGVLI
+434 WLHDSNGVLN
-444 DDGVR
+444 DDRIRNTIIENHRRTTATITATTSAIAEATASFRHNANQDYPSLVSSIKSNRER
-449 SAVIEDY
+449 SAELTASTEIIIDNTEAISRARTQYSELY
-456 RRTAVAIEATTARTA
+456 RADQWQSSRDEPNYSELQGRTGENLNCTAFSLVTSSQSSAEFARNVRTIEA
-471 ESTRNNANTVDGYR
+471 NIVQM
-485 RIKELHEDFTAEAQ
+485 KERKKEM
-499 RSGQNCYSI
+499 
-508 SEDYATT
+508 
-515 VRADYFS
+515 
-522 KFFEETTRELR
+522 
-533 ISSARAT
+533 
-540 ERVSDE
+540 
-546 FAYRFRGEANNSQR
+546 
-560 TAEFGANRNREAN
+560 
-573 STIGT
+573 
-578 SNERETGLSEQLSRK
+578 EQPQPKR
-593 VRGFNTNPIFE
+593 
-604 ALDVLDRRRELQQER
+604 
-619 QRKNDRGY
+619 DRGMN
-627 DSPSPF
+627 FGM

>member
-24 DREREHAQV
+24 DREREHVQV

-62 EHDLSDQDKQK
+62 EHDLSDQDKQQ
-73 IMQNFEECLFPG
+73 IMQNFEQCLLPG
-85 LDKDQ
+85 LEKDQ
-90 YQILWVQHQDKI
+90 YQILWVQHQDKV
-102 NQDTCETRLEL
+102 NQDTGQTRLEL

-142 FKQIT
+142 FKKIT
-147 NTEHSLYDPNDPEHR
+147 NTQHRLYDPDDPEHR

-186 YRAVS
+186 YRAVA
-191 NGEVTDRQE
+191 NGDVADRQE

-238 IYEQGFRATSE
+238 IYEQSFRATGE

-258 AEYRGTTSERYRANV
+258 EEYRGTTSERYRANV

-286 HSDRYPKVGRKNSPE
+286 HRDRYSTVGRENSPE
-301 HSKQR
+301 HSKQH
-306 PDGREAVEPISKLA
+306 PDCRETVKPVSNLA

-351 HFEYGTDFSS
+351 RFEYGTDFSS

-376 KQVQR
+376 KQIQR
-381 DTDFEQ
+381 DADAKH
-387 RDFRETGE
+387 RDQRETNEGRPFE
-395 SRSLEQ
+395 P
-401 IRGQL
+401 IRGQF
-406 DDQHMQAARQQSS
+406 DDQHMQATRQQSTT
-419 AFLYFDQRETGQIRD
+419 ALYSDQQECRRMAERLHD
-434 WLLRSNGVLI
+434 SNGVLN
-444 DDGVR
+444 DDRIRDTIIENHRRTTATINATTSAIAEATASFRHNANQDYPNLISAVKGNRER
-449 SAVIEDY
+449 SAKL
-456 RRTAVAIEATTARTA
+456 TASTKIISDNTEAISRART
-471 ESTRNNANTVDGYR
+471 
-485 RIKELHEDFTAEAQ
+485 Q
-499 RSGQNCYSI
+499 YSKL
-508 SEDYATT
+508 Y
-515 VRADYFS
+515 RADQWQNS
-522 KFFEETTRELR
+522 RDEPDHSQQRRSAGENLNRTTLSLVTSNQ
-533 ISSARAT
+533 SSA
-540 ERVSDE
+540 E
-546 FAYRFRGEANNSQR
+546 FA
-560 TAEFGANRNREAN
+560 RNVGDIEKN
-573 STIGT
+573 LVQM
-578 SNERETGLSEQLSRK
+578 NERK
-593 VRGFNTNPIFE
+593 
-604 ALDVLDRRRELQQER
+604 QEIEKPR
-619 QRKNDRGY
+619 PKQDRGM
-627 DSPSPF
+627 DFGM

>member
-102 NQDTCETRLEL
+102 NQDTGETRLEL

-128 QPFYAPVDLDRVDL
+128 QPFYAPADLDRVDL
-142 FKQIT
+142 FKQII
-147 NTEHSLYDPNDPEHR
+147 NTEHSLYDPDDPEHR

-191 NGEVTDRQE
+191 NGEVADRQE

-238 IYEQGFRATSE
+238 IYEQGFRATGE
-249 YRQEVQQRI
+249 YRQEIQQRI
-258 AEYRGTTSERYRANV
+258 EEYRGTTSERYRANV

-286 HSDRYPKVGRKNSPE
+286 HCDRYPTVGRENSPE

-306 PDGREAVEPISKLA
+306 PNGREAVEPVSKLA

-332 ANTEPR
+332 ANTKPR
-338 TASPESSGTEKTY
+338 TTSSEPSRTEKTY

-361 SYFAYSDFLAWSRHQ
+361 SYFAYSDFLAWSHRQ

-381 DTDFEQ
+381 SKNTQYSDQ
-387 RDFRETGE
+387 RETIE
-395 SRSLEQ
+395 SRSPEQ
-401 IRGQL
+401 IRGQPEYQYVQESIKQQATSMHSDQQECRGMAKRL
-406 DDQHMQAARQQSS
+406 HDSNGILNDDRIRNTIIENHRRTTAAITATTSTIAEATASFRHDANQNYPSIVSAVKGNRERSAELTASTEIISDNTEAISRARTQHSKLYRADQLQSPRDEQDYSRQRRSAGENLNHTAFSLVRSSQSS
-419 AFLYFDQRETGQIRD
+419 EEFAQNVRD
-434 WLLRSNGVLI
+434 
-444 DDGVR
+444 
-449 SAVIEDY
+449 IE
-456 RRTAVAIEATTARTA
+456 
-471 ESTRNNANTVDGYR
+471 RNIVQ
-485 RIKELHEDFTAEAQ
+485 IKE
-499 RSGQNCYSI
+499 
-508 SEDYATT
+508 
-515 VRADYFS
+515 
-522 KFFEETTRELR
+522 
-533 ISSARAT
+533 
-540 ERVSDE
+540 
-546 FAYRFRGEANNSQR
+546 
-560 TAEFGANRNREAN
+560 
-573 STIGT
+573 
-578 SNERETGLSEQLSRK
+578 
-593 VRGFNTNPIFE
+593 
-604 ALDVLDRRRELQQER
+604 R
-619 QRKNDRGY
+619 QKEIEKPRPNKDRGM
-627 DSPSPF
+627 DFGM

>member
-24 DREREHAQV
+24 DREREYAQV

-62 EHDLSDQDKQK
+62 EHDLSDQNKQK

-85 LDKDQ
+85 LEKDQ

-102 NQDTCETRLEL
+102 NQDTGETRLEL

-147 NTEHSLYDPNDPEHR
+147 NTEHSLYDPDDPAHR

-175 KDFKEQ
+175 KDFKAQ

-186 YRAVS
+186 YRAVA
-191 NGEVTDRQE
+191 NGEVADRQE

-238 IYEQGFRATSE
+238 IYEQGFRATGE

-258 AEYRGTTSERYRANV
+258 EEYRGTTSERYRANV

-286 HSDRYPKVGRKNSPE
+286 HCDRYPTVGRENSPE

-306 PDGREAVEPISKLA
+306 PDGREAVKPVSNLA

-338 TASPESSGTEKTY
+338 TASPESSRTEKTY
-351 HFEYGTDFSS
+351 YFEYGTDFSS
-361 SYFAYSDFLAWSRHQ
+361 SYFAYSDFLAWSCHQ

-381 DTDFEQ
+381 DADAKYSDQREANEGRPFEP
-387 RDFRETGE
+387 
-395 SRSLEQ
+395 
-401 IRGQL
+401 IRGQF
-406 DDQHMQAARQQSS
+406 DDQHMQATRQQSTTS
-419 AFLYFDQRETGQIRD
+419 LYSDQQECRGMAERLHD
-434 WLLRSNGVLI
+434 SNGVLN
-444 DDGVR
+444 DDRIRNTIIENHRRTTATITATTIAIAEATASFRHNANQDYPSLVSAVKGNRERSAKLTASTEIISDNTEAISRARTQYSKLYRADQWQSPRDEQDYSRQRRSSGENLNHTAFNLVR
-449 SAVIEDY
+449 SSQSA
-456 RRTAVAIEATTARTA
+456 A
-471 ESTRNNANTVDGYR
+471 EFTRNIRDIEKNIVQ
-485 RIKELHEDFTAEAQ
+485 IKEQKKEIEKPQ
-499 RSGQNCYSI
+499 PKQ
-508 SEDYATT
+508 
-515 VRADYFS
+515 
-522 KFFEETTRELR
+522 
-533 ISSARAT
+533 
-540 ERVSDE
+540 
-546 FAYRFRGEANNSQR
+546 
-560 TAEFGANRNREAN
+560 
-573 STIGT
+573 
-578 SNERETGLSEQLSRK
+578 
-593 VRGFNTNPIFE
+593 
-604 ALDVLDRRRELQQER
+604 
-619 QRKNDRGY
+619 DRGM
-627 DSPSPF
+627 DFGM

>member
-62 EHDLSDQDKQK
+62 EHDLNDQDKQQ
-73 IMQNFEECLFPG
+73 IMQNFEQCLFSG
-85 LDKDQ
+85 LNQDQ
-90 YQILWVQHQDKI
+90 YQILWVQHQDKV
-102 NQDTCETRLEL
+102 NQDTGQTRLEL

-142 FKQIT
+142 FKKIT
-147 NTEHSLYDPNDPEHR
+147 NTQHRLYDPDDPEHR

-186 YRAVS
+186 YRAVA
-191 NGEVTDRQE
+191 NGDVADRQE

-238 IYEQGFRATSE
+238 IYEQGFRATGE

-258 AEYRGTTSERYRANV
+258 EEYRGTTSERYRANV

-286 HSDRYPKVGRKNSPE
+286 HSDRYSTVGRENSPE
-301 HSKQR
+301 HSKQH
-306 PDGREAVEPISKLA
+306 PDCRETVKSVSNLA

-338 TASPESSGTEKTY
+338 TASPESSRTEKTY

-361 SYFAYSDFLAWSRHQ
+361 SYFAYSDFLAWFHHQ
-376 KQVQR
+376 KQIQR
-381 DTDFEQ
+381 DEERKHDHQ
-387 RDFRETGE
+387 RKTNE
-395 SRSLEQ
+395 SRPFKSIGREPEYQHMHPTQEQ
-401 IRGQL
+401 IPTSMHL
-406 DDQHMQAARQQSS
+406 
-419 AFLYFDQRETGQIRD
+419 DQRESGQIRE
-434 WLLRSNGVLI
+434 WLLHSNGVLR
-444 DDGVR
+444 DDR
-449 SAVIEDY
+449 IRNAVIENH
-456 RRTAVAIEATTARTA
+456 RRTTAAITATTSAVKAATARFRHNTNQDYSGLVSSIKGNRERSAKLTA
-471 ESTRNNANTVDGYR
+471 STEIISDNT
-485 RIKELHEDFTAEAQ
+485 EAISRARAQ
-499 RSGQNCYSI
+499 YSKL
-508 SEDYATT
+508 Y
-515 VRADYFS
+515 RADQWQSQGNEPNYS
-522 KFFEETTRELR
+522 EQRRGAGENLNRTTLSLVTSDQ
-533 ISSARAT
+533 SSA
-540 ERVSDE
+540 E
-546 FAYRFRGEANNSQR
+546 FA
-560 TAEFGANRNREAN
+560 RNVRDIEKN
-573 STIGT
+573 IVQMK
-578 SNERETGLSEQLSRK
+578 ERKHEIEEPRPKQ
-593 VRGFNTNPIFE
+593 
-604 ALDVLDRRRELQQER
+604 
-619 QRKNDRGY
+619 DRGM
-627 DSPSPF
+627 DFGM

>member
-1 MIVDFFRHGSG
+1 MIVDFFRHGTG

-62 EHDLSDQDKQK
+62 EHDLLDQDKQQ
-73 IMQNFEECLFPG
+73 IMQNFEQCLFPG
-85 LDKDQ
+85 LEKDQ
-90 YQILWVQHQDKI
+90 YQILWVQHQDKA
-102 NQDTCETRLEL
+102 NQDTGQTRLEL

-147 NTEHSLYDPNDPEHR
+147 NAEHSLHDPDDPEHR
-162 QLFLNKKNLPKDI
+162 QLFLNKKNLPRDV

-186 YRAVS
+186 YRAVA
-191 NGEVTDRQE
+191 NGEVADRQA

-205 ESNQINVTRQVKNS
+205 ESNQIHVTRQVKNS

-238 IYEQGFRATSE
+238 IYEQGFRATGE

-258 AEYRGTTSERYRANV
+258 EEYRGTTSKRYRANV

-286 HSDRYPKVGRKNSPE
+286 HSDRYSTVGRENSPE

-306 PDGREAVEPISKLA
+306 PDGRETVEPVSKLA

-325 PFNAIKR
+325 PFNAIER

-338 TASPESSGTEKTY
+338 AESPESSRTEKTY

-381 DTDFEQ
+381 DADAKHRDQREANEGRPFEP
-387 RDFRETGE
+387 
-395 SRSLEQ
+395 
-401 IRGQL
+401 IRGQF
-406 DDQHMQAARQQSS
+406 DVQHMPTAKQQSPTS
-419 AFLYFDQRETGQIRD
+419 VHSGEQRRRGMAEQFHGAD
-434 WLLRSNGVLI
+434 GVLS
-444 DDGVR
+444 DDR
-449 SAVIEDY
+449 IRNAVIENH
-456 RRTAVAIEATTARTA
+456 RRTTAAITATTNAVAAATENFRQFFESNSENIRSTCGNNQSRSRQLKANAEVIGNNA
-471 ESTRNNANTVDGYR
+471 ESISRIREKYSNVYRADQWQSQRNEPNYSEQR
-485 RIKELHEDFTAEAQ
+485 RSSRENFNH
-499 RSGQNCYSI
+499 
-508 SEDYATT
+508 TT
-515 VRADYFS
+515 VSLVR
-522 KFFEETTRELR
+522 
-533 ISSARAT
+533 SSQSAA
-540 ERVSDE
+540 E
-546 FAYRFRGEANNSQR
+546 FARNIRDIEKNLVQMGE
-560 TAEFGANRNREAN
+560 
-573 STIGT
+573 
-578 SNERETGLSEQLSRK
+578 RK
-593 VRGFNTNPIFE
+593 
-604 ALDVLDRRRELQQER
+604 QEIEMPR
-619 QRKNDRGY
+619 PKQDRGM
-627 DSPSPF
+627 SWGM

>member
-102 NQDTCETRLEL
+102 NQDTGETRLEL

-128 QPFYAPVDLDRVDL
+128 QPFYAPADLDRVDL
-142 FKQIT
+142 FKQII
-147 NTEHSLYDPNDPEHR
+147 NTEHSLYDPDDPEHR

-175 KDFKEQ
+175 KDFKAQ
-181 LHQRV
+181 LHQRI
-186 YRAVS
+186 YRAVA
-191 NGEVTDRQE
+191 NGEVSDRQE

-238 IYEQGFRATSE
+238 IYEQGFRATGE

-258 AEYRGTTSERYRANV
+258 EEYRGTTSERYRANV
-273 TDYQRQLEHKSQY
+273 TGYQRQLEHKSQY
-286 HSDRYPKVGRKNSPE
+286 HCDRYPTVGRENSPE

-306 PDGREAVEPISKLA
+306 PNGREAVEPVSKLA

-332 ANTEPR
+332 ANTKPR
-338 TASPESSGTEKTY
+338 TTSSEPSRTEKTY

-381 DTDFEQ
+381 DADAKYSDQREANEGRPFEPI
-387 RDFRETGE
+387 G
-395 SRSLEQ
+395 
-401 IRGQL
+401 GQF
-406 DDQHMQAARQQSS
+406 DDQHMQATRQQSTTS
-419 AFLYFDQRETGQIRD
+419 LYSDQQECRGMAERLHD
-434 WLLRSNGVLI
+434 SNGVLN
-444 DDGVR
+444 DDRIRNTIIENHRRTTAAITATTSTIAEATASFRHDANQNYPSIVSAVKGNRERSAELTASTEIISDNTEAISRARTQHSKLYRADQLQSPRDEQDYSRQRRSAGENLNHTAFSLVR
-449 SAVIEDY
+449 SSQSSEEFAQNVRDIE
-456 RRTAVAIEATTARTA
+456 
-471 ESTRNNANTVDGYR
+471 RNIVQ
-485 RIKELHEDFTAEAQ
+485 IKE
-499 RSGQNCYSI
+499 
-508 SEDYATT
+508 
-515 VRADYFS
+515 
-522 KFFEETTRELR
+522 
-533 ISSARAT
+533 
-540 ERVSDE
+540 
-546 FAYRFRGEANNSQR
+546 
-560 TAEFGANRNREAN
+560 
-573 STIGT
+573 
-578 SNERETGLSEQLSRK
+578 
-593 VRGFNTNPIFE
+593 
-604 ALDVLDRRRELQQER
+604 R
-619 QRKNDRGY
+619 QKEIEKPRPNKDRGM
-627 DSPSPF
+627 DFGM